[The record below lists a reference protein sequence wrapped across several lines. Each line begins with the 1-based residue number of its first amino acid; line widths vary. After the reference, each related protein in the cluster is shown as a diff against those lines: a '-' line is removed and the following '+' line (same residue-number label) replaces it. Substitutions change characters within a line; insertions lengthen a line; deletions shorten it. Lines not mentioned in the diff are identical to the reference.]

1 MNNLIV
7 MLDIKIKYAK
17 SHPEHAK
24 QYFEQA
30 FGMVEYH
37 TYLFPNDFDKVEKL
51 WNEVYRPQF
60 EKIVFGY

>member
-30 FGMVEYH
+30 FGMV
-37 TYLFPNDFDKVEKL
+37 V
-51 WNEVYRPQF
+51 
-60 EKIVFGY
+60 